1 MKTEPDPIE
10 LFSVWFKEAEREIN
24 DPNAMSL
31 ATSTLNGIPSI
42 RMVLLKD
49 FSDAG
54 FVFYTNLRSRKG
66 SELDANK
73 HCALNFHWKSLKKQ
87 VRIEGV
93 AKAVDE
99 AVADKYF
106 ESRDYL
112 SKIGAWA
119 SHQSEVMQTS
129 NSLQIKIAELLF
141 KYALGSVPRP
151 PHWSGFTVVPKR
163 IEFWSQGESRMHR
176 RLLYVKNGS
185 EWITARLYP

>member
-1 MKTEPDPIE
+1 MTVDPIK
-10 LFSVWFKEAEREIN
+10 LFSVWFEEAQATEIN

-31 ATSTLNGIPSI
+31 ATSTLNGIPSV

-54 FVFYTNLRSRKG
+54 FIFYTNLHSRKG
-66 SELDANK
+66 SELEANK
-73 HCALNFHWKSLKKQ
+73 HCALIFHWKSLKKQ
-87 VRIEGV
+87 VRIEGI
-93 AKAVDE
+93 AEAVDE

-119 SHQSEVMQTS
+119 SDQSKVMPTS
-129 NSLQIKIAELLF
+129 SSLVTKVTKLMV
-141 KYALGSVPRP
+141 KYRPGSVPRP
-151 PHWSGFTVVPKR
+151 PHWSGFTVVPER
-163 IEFWSQGESRMHR
+163 IEFWSQGKSRMHR
-176 RLLYVKNGS
+176 RTLYIRNNS